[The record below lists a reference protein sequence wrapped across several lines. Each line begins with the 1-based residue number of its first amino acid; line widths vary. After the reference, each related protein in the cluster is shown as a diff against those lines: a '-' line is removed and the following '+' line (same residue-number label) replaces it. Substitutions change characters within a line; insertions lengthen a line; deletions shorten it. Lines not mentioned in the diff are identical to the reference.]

1 MTNSI
6 QPRNARD
13 TMTLQSTHQHLPA
26 QAQGLVAAEL
36 DAFIQVLTAMAAEQ
50 TPAIVAMAGLLTD
63 ALRAG
68 HKVLLFGNGGSAAD
82 AQHIAAEL
90 VGRYK
95 LLRPAL
101 PALALTTDTS
111 ALTAIGNDYG
121 YQAVFAR
128 QVEAHARP
136 GDVVIA
142 ISTSGN
148 SPSVLEGVAAA
159 RRQGAITVGLTG
171 GSGGQLVVA
180 VDHCIV
186 APSDQTPHIQQAH
199 ITIGHIVCDLVE
211 QALFGGGAQ

>member
-1 MTNSI
+1 MNLK
-6 QPRNARD
+6 QGNAETVIRAEIGAFVEV
-13 TMTLQSTHQHLPA
+13 L
-26 QAQGLVAAEL
+26 AA
-36 DAFIQVLTAMAAEQ
+36 MSAAEQ
-50 TPAIVAMAGLLTD
+50 TLAIVALVDLLT
-63 ALRAG
+63 ASLRAG

-148 SPSVLEGVAAA
+148 SPSVLEGVAVA
-159 RRQGAITVGLTG
+159 RRQGAITIGLTG
-171 GSGGQLVVA
+171 GSGGKLIDV

-186 APSDQTPHIQQAH
+186 VPSEQTPHIQQAH

>member
-1 MTNSI
+1 MQQI
-6 QPRNARD
+6 E
-13 TMTLQSTHQHLPA
+13 A
-26 QAQGLVAAEL
+26 QTLVAAEL
-36 DAFIQVLTAMAAEQ
+36 KEFAQVLEVMMSHDVQ
-50 TPAIVAMAGLLTD
+50 AIVTIAATVTA

-68 HKVLLFGNGGSAAD
+68 HKVLIFGNGGSAAD

-121 YQAVFAR
+121 YSAVFAR

-148 SPSVLEGVAAA
+148 SPSVLEGVATA
-159 RRQGAITVGLTG
+159 RRQGAVTVGLTG
-171 GSGGQLVVA
+171 GNGGKLCAVV
-180 VDHCIV
+180 DQCIIV
-186 APSDQTPHIQQAH
+186 PAHQTPHIQQAH
-199 ITIGHIVCDLVE
+199 IIIGHIVCDLVE
-211 QALFGGGAQ
+211 QALFGESTQ

>member
-1 MTNSI
+1 MLTKTLGKYLST
-6 QPRNARD
+6 QAR
-13 TMTLQSTHQHLPA
+13 TH
-26 QAQGLVAAEL
+26 VITEL

-50 TPAIVAMAGLLTD
+50 TPTIVAIADLLTA

-142 ISTSGN
+142 ISASGN
-148 SPSVLEGVAAA
+148 SPSALEGVAVA

-171 GSGGQLVVA
+171 GSGGQLVA
-180 VDHCIV
+180 ALDHCIV
-186 APSDQTPHIQQAH
+186 APTDQTPHIQQAH

-211 QALFGGGAQ
+211 RNLFAAQQSTSSQLRDGEGNG

>member
-1 MTNSI
+1 MNNRS
-6 QPRNARD
+6 PLPKSAE
-13 TMTLQSTHQHLPA
+13 TL
-26 QAQGLVAAEL
+26 VIAEL
-36 DAFIQVLTAMAAEQ
+36 QRFVQVLAAIAGEQ
-50 TPAIVAMAGLLTD
+50 APAIVAVAATLTT

-68 HKVLLFGNGGSAAD
+68 HKVILFGNGGSAAD

-95 LLRPAL
+95 MLRPAL

-121 YQAVFAR
+121 YAAVFAR

-148 SPSVLEGVAAA
+148 SPSVLEGVAVA
-159 RRQGAITVGLTG
+159 RRQGAVTVGLTG
-171 GSGGQLVVA
+171 GSGGKLCAA
-180 VDHCIV
+180 VDQCIV
-186 APSDQTPHIQQAH
+186 VPADQTPHIQQAH

-211 QALFGGGAQ
+211 QALFAPATADGEQTP

>member
-1 MTNSI
+1 MNNLS
-6 QPRNARD
+6 RFSMDAE
-13 TMTLQSTHQHLPA
+13 TLVLTELHTFTQ
-26 QAQGLVAAEL
+26 VL
-36 DAFIQVLTAMAAEQ
+36 DAIAAGQ
-50 TPAIVAMAGLLTD
+50 APAIVAVAATLID

-68 HKVLLFGNGGSAAD
+68 HKVILFGNGGSAAD

-101 PALALTTDTS
+101 PAMALTTDTS

-121 YQAVFAR
+121 YAAVFAR

-148 SPSVLEGVAAA
+148 SPSVLEGVAVA
-159 RRQGAITVGLTG
+159 RRQGAVTIGLTG
-171 GSGGQLVVA
+171 GSGGNLCAAVDQCLVV
-180 VDHCIV
+180 
-186 APSDQTPHIQQAH
+186 PSDQTPHIQQAH
-199 ITIGHIVCDLVE
+199 ITIGHMICDLVE
-211 QALFGGGAQ
+211 RALFAPFPAPVEPAP

>member
-1 MTNSI
+1 MDTTN
-6 QPRNARD
+6 Q
-13 TMTLQSTHQHLPA
+13 LPPNPPHYVA
-26 QAQGLVAAEL
+26 SELHAFANILAVMAAEL
-36 DAFIQVLTAMAAEQ
+36 
-50 TPAIVAMAGLLTD
+50 TPAIVAIADLLTD

-148 SPSVLEGVAAA
+148 SPSVLEGVAVA
-159 RRQGAITVGLTG
+159 RRQGAVTIGLTG
-171 GSGGQLVVA
+171 GDGGRLLAA
-180 VDHCIV
+180 VDQCIV
-186 APSDQTPHIQQAH
+186 VPSTQTPHIQQAH
-199 ITIGHIVCDLVE
+199 ITIGHIICDLVE
-211 QALFGGGAQ
+211 QALFGEQAA